1 MSENIVS
8 FFELVA
14 DSSSFSG
21 AFLKAKK
28 DSMEFAGAFKVAAT
42 SVEADASKMGAA
54 LQRGI
59 ATGAVSR
66 ASANE
71 MIAQRLRFYGGGA
84 GSGAAAGAA
93 GGGGGLGLSGGL
105 GGLLATVGL
114 VTVVLG
120 PLAMLGAAFIRDEAN
135 LASFSAGILRNSEAI
150 GINAQDLQTWD
161 KIAEKVGLDGDSM
174 TQMFGRFGKNLAEGA
189 PALKATGFTLKD
201 LGITSTNVGRAIL
214 QLSDWFHRNA
224 DEAQKLAV
232 AQALFGRGGTALVPI
247 LNQGSQAFRNYRD
260 ELQKMGVLLSN
271 SDLVMGARAQAAISQ
286 LSEAFEGAKNRL
298 LAAALPGF
306 TAFFQY
312 LSGLME
318 NNGAL
323 WTQIGN
329 LISEDISFIIGVLSG
344 LTGQQVDLTKSSKDA
359 GAAYEGLGGAA
370 NDAADGINGT
380 ADAAQ
385 RASKALDDEI
395 AKLQDA
401 KRVQDNL
408 YDAQKQALQDQLDHV
423 TAVNDSRRQQG
434 EDLVSYE
441 RRLEEQ
447 GIQDK
452 IKGVDKAKNA
462 YDNQVEAHIASL
474 EKEKRAVS
482 AAGSAMGAS
491 LASGIGSGMKA
502 GAAAGNSAA
511 IQINQRFVKL
521 GQDLGEWL
529 KDFFNHP
536 KESIKEAAVSFGN
549 TLGSA
554 FVQGI
559 KNEIATELHLGDAG
573 SAQGRANAA
582 AAAHPPKKAYGGFVS
597 EGIFHLHDNELVLPL
612 SNPGRTAQLLG
623 QAGLVG
629 GGGGITVIFNGP
641 VADEMVAKRVIT
653 KIDREMRKRGFNN
666 GRSFGTG

>member
-1 MSENIVS
+1 MSEHVVS

-14 DSSSFSG
+14 DSKSFQG
-21 AFLKAKK
+21 EFIAAKRQAT
-28 DSMEFAGAFKVAAT
+28 EFAGAFKVAAT
-42 SVEADASKMGAA
+42 SVEADANRMGVA
-54 LQRGI
+54 LQRSI
-59 ATGAVSR
+59 ATGALSR
-66 ASANE
+66 SSANE
-71 MIAQRLRFYGGGA
+71 AIAQRLRFYGGGA
-84 GSGAAAGAA
+84 GAGAA
-93 GGGGGLGLSGGL
+93 PTVAAGGLGMSGGL
-105 GGLLATVGL
+105 NGLLATVGL
-114 VTVVLG
+114 VSMVLG
-120 PLAMLGAAFIRDEAN
+120 PLALLGAAFIRDESN

-150 GINAQDLQTWD
+150 GINAQDLQTWG
-161 KIAEKVGLDGDSM
+161 KIAEKVGLDNQTMDV
-174 TQMFGRFGKNLAEGA
+174 MFGRFARNLEEGA

-201 LGITSTNVGRAIL
+201 LGITSTNVGRSIL
-214 QLSDWFHRNA
+214 QLSDWFHQNS

-232 AQALFGRGGTALVPI
+232 AQALFGRGGAALVPI
-247 LNQGSQAFRNYRD
+247 LNQGSQAFKDYRG
-260 ELQKMGVLLSN
+260 ELEKMGVLLSN

-286 LSEAFEGAKNRL
+286 LGEAFEGAKNRL

-370 NDAADGINGT
+370 NGAADGINGT

-385 RASKALDDEI
+385 RASRALDDEI

-452 IKGVDKAKNA
+452 IKDVDKAKSA
-462 YDNQVEAHIASL
+462 YDRQVDDHIASL

-521 GQDLGEWL
+521 GQGLGIWF
-529 KDFFNHP
+529 KDFFEHP
-536 KESIKEAAVSFGN
+536 KESLKEAAVSFGN

-554 FVQGI
+554 FVRGI
-559 KNEIATELHLGDAG
+559 KDEILRDLHLDGVG
-573 SAQGRANAA
+573 HNTPGGYRTV
-582 AAAHPPKKAYGGFVS
+582 AHGNVPHKAYGGFVS
-597 EGIFHLHDNELVLPL
+597 EGPYYLHDNELVLPL

-623 QAGLVG
+623 QAGLAG
-629 GGGGITVIFNGP
+629 AGIVINFNGP
-641 VADEMVAKRVIT
+641 VADEAVANRVIA
-653 KIDREMRKRGFNN
+653 KIDRETRKRGFNN
-666 GRSFGTG
+666 QRGFGRG